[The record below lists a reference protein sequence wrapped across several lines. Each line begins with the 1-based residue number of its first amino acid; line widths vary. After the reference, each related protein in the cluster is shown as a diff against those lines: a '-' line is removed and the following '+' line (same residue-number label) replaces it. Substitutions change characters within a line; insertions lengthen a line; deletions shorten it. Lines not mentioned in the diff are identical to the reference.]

1 MTGMRVLL
9 VEDSDR
15 LRAAVAKALRLSGYV
30 VDEADNGEDGLW
42 RAREFGYD
50 AVVLDL
56 MMPKLDGLSVLT
68 SLRGAGDRTPVLLL
82 TARNTVEDRVAGL
95 RHGADDYLGKPF
107 ALAELLARVDAM
119 CRRHFDHPATTV
131 RIGDLAVDTDRRT
144 ATRGGVR
151 LDLTAREYRLIQVL
165 ALQPGKVMS
174 RTELERHL
182 YDELATPMSNVV
194 DATVYQ
200 LRRKLAAAGN
210 GEPLIHTRRGQ
221 GYVMEAETR

>member
-194 DATVYQ
+194 DATVYH

>member
-1 MTGMRVLL
+1 MRILI
-9 VEDSDR
+9 VEDSER
-15 LRAAVAKALRLSGYV
+15 LRTAVAKALRRSGYV

-42 RAREFGYD
+42 RARECGYD
-50 AVVLDL
+50 AVVLDV
-56 MMPKLDGLSVLT
+56 MMPKLDGLSVLST
-68 SLRGAGDRTPVLLL
+68 LRGEGNRTPVLLL

-95 RHGADDYLGKPF
+95 RGGADDYLGKPF

-119 CRRHFDHPATTV
+119 CRRSFDHPSTTV
-131 RIGDLAVDTDRRT
+131 RVADLVVDTDRRT
-144 ATRGGVR
+144 ATRGGDR
-151 LDLTAREYRLIQVL
+151 LDLTAREFRLLQVL

-174 RTELERHL
+174 RTELERHV
-182 YDELATPMSNVV
+182 YDELAAPMSNVV

-221 GYVMEAETR
+221 GYVLEEVVS